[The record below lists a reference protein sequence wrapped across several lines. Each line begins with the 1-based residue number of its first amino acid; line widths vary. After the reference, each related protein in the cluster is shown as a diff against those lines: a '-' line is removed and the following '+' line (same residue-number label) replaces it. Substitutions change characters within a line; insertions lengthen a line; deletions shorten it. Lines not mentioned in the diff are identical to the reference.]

1 VWIETPTN
9 PTLRLPDIPHFTGLI
24 RRSFSPASRP
34 LIIVD
39 STFLSPFYI
48 SPLAAPIH
56 ADVVLHSIT
65 KYINGHSDVL
75 MGALIFP
82 NKEIGDSDALYQ
94 KLLFLQNAHGA
105 VPGAFDAWLAMR
117 GAKTLALRMREH
129 GRNAVKLARMLR
141 QNRHVKEVIY
151 PGLREHPGHE
161 VARQLLSTHAKKFV
175 DEWVQSDEEAPGGD
189 FPFGGMVSFR
199 IAGDEGAAER
209 FLTRTRLFT
218 LAESLGGVES
228 LAEVPEKMT
237 HGVRHCG
244 FHRVRG
250 ALF

>member
-9 PTLRLPDIPHFTGLI
+9 PTLRLPNIPHITALI
-24 RRSFSPASRP
+24 RRSFPAASRP
-34 LIIVD
+34 LILVD
-39 STFLSPFYI
+39 STFLSPFYV
-48 SPLAAPIH
+48 SPLAAPTH
-56 ADVVLHSIT
+56 ADIVLHSLT

-75 MGALIFP
+75 MGALVFP
-82 NKEIGDSDALYQ
+82 NAKSGDSDALYQ

-129 GRNAVKLARMLR
+129 GRNAVKLARVLR
-141 QNRHVKEVIY
+141 RNKHVKEVIY
-151 PGLREHPGHE
+151 PGLREHPGHK

-175 DEWVQSDEEAPGGD
+175 DEWEQTDEETASGD

-199 IAGDEGAAER
+199 IVGDGGAAER

-237 HGVRHCG
+237 HGVRFSFDG
-244 FHRVRG
+244 G
-250 ALF
+250 API